1 MYVEQWSQEEI
12 EQYCENPNLLISKT
26 NELRSRAIRE
36 LLVRLIRRMTSV
48 LKHQRR
54 STTNSSKINNAPR
67 GA

>member
-48 LKHQRR
+48 LKYQGR
-54 STTNSSKINNAPR
+54 
-67 GA
+67 

>member
-26 NELRSRAIRE
+26 NELRSRVIRE

-48 LKHQRR
+48 LKYQGIK
-54 STTNSSKINNAPR
+54 TTNISNDSIATK